1 MEESQSLS
9 VSAPAYLSDNQNEE
23 RASRRPRTMPHN
35 LDAERSV
42 LGGILLDNSAL
53 FQIMDVVRDE
63 DFYRPAH
70 QKIYQAQ
77 MALSAKSEPIDEI
90 TLVAE
95 LRAQQALEMVG
106 GAVYIA
112 SLCDRIPTAANIA
125 NYARI
130 VREKA
135 ILRKLISTAT
145 EIATKGYDEADDV
158 DTLLDQAE
166 TTIFEIAD
174 QREKRGLTPVRDII
188 KETFKR
194 VEKLYEKRELVT
206 GVPTGYDELDK
217 KLAGLQPSDLLILA
231 ARPSVGKT
239 ALALNMVCNA
249 AIRHKKGCAV
259 FSLEMSK
266 EQLVM
271 RMLTSEARVDAS
283 RLRSG
288 MLTENDWPRLARAAG
303 VISEAKV
310 FIDDTAAMTVL
321 DMRAKCRRLKAEGSL
336 DLVMIDYLQLM
347 RGHGKAMDSR
357 EREISEI
364 SRGLKAIAK
373 ELNVPVVALSQ
384 LNRSVESRADKRPM
398 MSDLRESGAIEQDA
412 DVIMFIYRDE
422 VYNPETT
429 EKGVAEIIIA
439 KQRNG
444 PIGDVKLRFFHEFTR
459 YENLAAAP

>member
-1 MEESQSLS
+1 MEESQALS
-9 VSAPAYLSDNQNEE
+9 VSAPAYISESQNEE
-23 RASRRPRTMPHN
+23 RNGRRPRTMPHN

-42 LGGILLDNSAL
+42 LGGVLLDNGAL
-53 FQIMDVVRDE
+53 FQIMDVVREE

-70 QKIYQAQ
+70 QKIYGAQ
-77 MALSAKSEPIDEI
+77 MALSQKSEPIDEI

-95 LRAQQALEMVG
+95 LRAQQTLEMVG

-174 QREKRGLTPVRDII
+174 QREKRGLTAVRDII

-194 VEKLYEKRELVT
+194 VEKLYEKRELIT

-217 KLAGLQPSDLLILA
+217 KLAGLQPSDLIILA

-239 ALALNMVCNA
+239 ALALNMVANA
-249 AIRHKKGCAV
+249 SIRHKKGCAV

-303 VISEAKV
+303 VISEARV

-321 DMRAKCRRLKAEGSL
+321 DIRAKCRRLKQDGGL
-336 DLVMIDYLQLM
+336 DLIMIDYLQLM
-347 RGHGKAMDSR
+347 RGHKSMDSR

-412 DVIMFIYRDE
+412 DVIAFIYRDE

-429 EKGVAEIIIA
+429 DKGIAEIIIA

>member
-1 MEESQSLS
+1 MSDSE
-9 VSAPAYLSDNQNEE
+9 APHT
-23 RASRRPRTMPHN
+23 SRRPRTMPHN

-42 LGGILLDNSAL
+42 LGGILLDNGSL
-53 FQIMDVVRDE
+53 FQVLDIVREE

-70 QKIYQAQ
+70 QKIFSAQ
-77 MALSAKSEPIDEI
+77 LKLSERSEPIDEV

-95 LRAQQALEMVG
+95 LRTQQSLEMVG

-112 SLCDRIPTAANIA
+112 SLCDRIPTAANIT

-135 ILRKLISTAT
+135 ILRRLISTAT
-145 EIATKGYDEADDV
+145 DIATRGYDEADDV

-174 QREKRGLTPVRDII
+174 QRDKKGLTSIKEIV
-188 KETFKR
+188 KETFRR
-194 VEKLYEKRELVT
+194 VEKLYEKREVVT
-206 GVPTGYDELDK
+206 GVPSGYDDLDK
-217 KLAGLQPSDLLILA
+217 ILAGFQPSDLIILA

-239 ALALNMVCNA
+239 ALALNIVQNA
-249 AIRHKKGCAV
+249 AIRHKKGCAI

-271 RMLTSEARVDAS
+271 RMLTAEARVDAS

-303 VISEAKV
+303 TISDSRT
-310 FIDDTAAMTVL
+310 FIDDSAAMTVL
-321 DMRAKCRRLKAEGSL
+321 DMRAKCRRLKAEGAL
-336 DLVMIDYLQLM
+336 DIIMIDYLQLM
-347 RGHGKAMDSR
+347 RGHKSMDSR

-364 SRGLKAIAK
+364 SRGLKALAK

-412 DVIMFIYRDE
+412 DVIAFIYRDE

-444 PIGDVKLRFFHEFTR
+444 AIGTVKLRFFNEFTR
-459 YENLAAAP
+459 YENLAAGT

>member
-1 MEESQSLS
+1 
-9 VSAPAYLSDNQNEE
+9 
-23 RASRRPRTMPHN
+23 MPHN

-42 LGGILLDNSAL
+42 IGGILLDNSAM
-53 FQIMDVVRDE
+53 FQIMDVVREE

-70 QKIYQAQ
+70 GKIYAAQ

-95 LRAQQALEMVG
+95 LKSQQALEMVG

-125 NYARI
+125 NYAKI

-135 ILRKLISTAT
+135 ILRKLISSAT

-166 TTIFEIAD
+166 TVIFEIAD
-174 QREKRGLTPVRDII
+174 QREKRGLTAVKDII

-194 VEKLYEKRELVT
+194 VEKLYEKRELIT

-217 KLAGLQPSDLLILA
+217 KLAGLQPSDLIILA

-303 VISEAKV
+303 VISEARV
-310 FIDDTAAMTVL
+310 FIDDTPAMTVL

-336 DLVMIDYLQLM
+336 DLIMIDYLQLM
-347 RGHGKAMDSR
+347 RGHKSMDSR

-384 LNRSVESRADKRPM
+384 LNCSVEARADKRPM

-412 DVIMFIYRDE
+412 DVIAFIYRDE
-422 VYNPETT
+422 VYNPETAD
-429 EKGVAEIIIA
+429 KGVAEIIIA

-459 YENLAAAP
+459 YENLTAAQ